1 MDTNKPV
8 RRFATVAQRIAV
20 YELMKDH
27 VTVVGNGVCVYE
39 KGWDDDTIAT
49 AIKVKATSVAH
60 VRKEMFGR
68 LYVTS
73 PQIELPLSSV
83 QERVTT
89 LERLVAHLFQSL
101 GAEPPKGP

>member
-1 MDTNKPV
+1 MTDQKPI
-8 RRFATVAQRIAV
+8 RRNATVAQRIAI
-20 YELMKDH
+20 YELMKGH

-49 AIKVKATSVAH
+49 ATKVKATSVAH

-73 PQIELPLSSV
+73 PQGELPLSNV
-83 QERVTT
+83 QERVAT
-89 LERLVAHLFQSL
+89 LERQIAHLFQAL
-101 GAEPPKGP
+101 GVEPPK